1 MTTQM
6 MEMNRYLEARRRVGN
21 RDARIQFS
29 YLLPTY
35 LLVNSGII
43 LWDIFVV
50 RETTVFYLP
59 LTFMSIA
66 VLSRLVFGVLMFDRF
81 YDNKERKIDRALQ
94 SPRDSVA
101 G

>member
-6 MEMNRYLEARRRVGN
+6 MKMNRYREARRQVGK

-29 YLLPTY
+29 YLLPMY
-35 LLVNSGII
+35 LLVNLGII
-43 LWDIFVV
+43 LWDIFVF
-50 RETTVFYLP
+50 REATFFYLP
-59 LTFMSIA
+59 LTLSSIG

>member
-6 MEMNRYLEARRRVGN
+6 MEMNRYREARRQVGKKS
-21 RDARIQFS
+21 ARREFL

-35 LLVNSGII
+35 LLVSLGII

-50 RETTVFYLP
+50 RELTFFYLP
-59 LTFMSIA
+59 LTFMSIG
-66 VLSRLVFGVLMFDRF
+66 VLSRLVFGVLMFDRS
-81 YDNKERKIDRALQ
+81 YDKKERKIDRALQ

>member
-6 MEMNRYLEARRRVGN
+6 IEMNRYREARRQVGK

-35 LLVNSGII
+35 LLVNLGIV

-50 RETTVFYLP
+50 RETTFFYFP
-59 LTFMSIA
+59 LTFMSIG
-66 VLSRLVFGVLMFDRF
+66 VLSRLMFGVLMFDRF
-81 YDNKERKIDRALQ
+81 YENKERKIDRALQ

>member
-6 MEMNRYLEARRRVGN
+6 MEMNRYREARRQVGK
-21 RDARIQFS
+21 RSARKEFS

-35 LLVNSGII
+35 LLVSLGII

-50 RETTVFYLP
+50 SEATFFYFP
-59 LTFMSIA
+59 LTFLSIG
-66 VLSRLVFGVLMFDRF
+66 VLSRLVYGVLMFDRF